1 MKYQNIVVAIDGS
14 QPAEKAFRKAIEIAK
29 RNQARLIL
37 AHVIDDRRVG
47 RVEIYSPTFFK
58 KLEEKMRRILSD
70 YKLEAEN
77 RGVPTVEICVEFG
90 SPKKKI
96 VNKIIPEYKA
106 DLIVCG
112 STGTSALERWMLG
125 SVSEQIARSSDCD
138 VFIVK

>member
-70 YKLEAEN
+70 IN
-77 RGVPTVEICVEFG
+77 WRQ
-90 SPKKKI
+90 KI
-96 VNKIIPEYKA
+96 KA
-106 DLIVCG
+106 FQLLKFVWN
-112 STGTSALERWMLG
+112 SAPRK
-125 SVSEQIARSSDCD
+125 R
-138 VFIVK
+138 K